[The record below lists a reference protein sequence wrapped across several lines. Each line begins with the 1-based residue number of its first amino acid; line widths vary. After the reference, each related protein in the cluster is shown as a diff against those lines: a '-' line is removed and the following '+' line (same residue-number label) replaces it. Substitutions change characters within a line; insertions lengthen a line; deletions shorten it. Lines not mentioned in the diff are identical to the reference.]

1 MALLTVENLTKI
13 FTVGKDEDLI
23 AVNNVSFALE
33 RGETLGLVGESGSG
47 KTTVGRCVLRLIEPT
62 EGRIALDGEEIST
75 LDPAGLRALRARM
88 QLVFQ
93 DPFGSLNP
101 RLTVYQTVDEP
112 LSLHGMGRTERRP
125 RVGAMLERVGLP
137 ADVFTY
143 YPADL
148 TASEQQR
155 VGIARA
161 LVTEPEFVVLDEPT
175 SMLDPSARA
184 LAEDAGTAR
193 LLITGDLGIAAHY
206 CDRVAVMQAGRIV
219 EINETERLF
228 DTPRHPYTR
237 HLLECVRV

>member
-13 FTVGKDEDLI
+13 FTVGKGEELI

-62 EGRIALDGEEIST
+62 EGRIALGDQEISE

-112 LSLHGMGRTERRP
+112 LALHGKGRAERRP
-125 RVGAMLERVGLP
+125 RVGAMLERVGLST
-137 ADVFTY
+137 DVFNY

-184 LAEDAGTAR
+184 EILD
-193 LLITGDLGIAAHY
+193 LLKAIQD
-206 CDRVAVMQAGRIV
+206 
-219 EINETERLF
+219 ET
-228 DTPRHPYTR
+228 TPPTSSS
-237 HLLECVRV
+237 LTT

>member
-175 SMLDPSARA
+175 SMLDLTRA